1 MSISP
6 SRLRSLGLGLT
17 AAVVLTGGLAAC
29 SSDDDSSG
37 STTTA
42 EEGSATTEASEVT
55 TPAADAGTVPTV
67 SNVWTEPAEA
77 GADTAIYLSITGG
90 ATDDELVEVSIS
102 EEWAESVELVD
113 GPVEVPATKT
123 VQLVEDGPHIEV
135 TGLEKAFIENKPF
148 HITLTFSNSPEQH
161 VEGDVREQ
169 SLGES

>member
-6 SRLRSLGLGLT
+6 SRLRSLGLGL
-17 AAVVLTGGLAAC
+17 AAAAVLTGGLAAC
-29 SSDDDSSG
+29 NRDNDASEKTAAAEGG
-37 STTTA
+37 SAASEGSEDTTA
-42 EEGSATTEASEVT
+42 GTVE
-55 TPAADAGTVPTV
+55 GTVPTV
-67 SNVWTEPAEA
+67 SNVWTEPAEE

-90 ATDDELVEVSIS
+90 ATDDELVGVSIS

-135 TGLEKAFIENKPF
+135 IGLQKAFIVNKPF
-148 HITLTFSNSPEQH
+148 HITLTFSNAPEQQ

-169 SLGES
+169 SLGEI